1 LEYAATTKK
10 QAQRSKS
17 LTLRKQGDFLRSRQ
31 GGFMEE
37 EKKDTN
43 KGFVIKDR
51 RHFDESGAARGE
63 EEKKK
68 EEEKKPEVKVEQTTP
83 PQEEPSNA
91 PLEDAPLPEI
101 NFAGFIFSLSTTAMY
116 HFGDFPDPVTKE
128 ASRNLAAA
136 KQTIDILTILKTK
149 TEGNLDENEK
159 QLLDGVLYELRTR
172 FVKEMTHP

>member
-1 LEYAATTKK
+1 MT
-10 QAQRSKS
+10 
-17 LTLRKQGDFLRSRQ
+17 Q

-37 EKKDTN
+37 DKKE

-63 EEKKK
+63 DEKK
-68 EEEKKPEVKVEQTTP
+68 EEKKPEVKVEQTP
-83 PQEEPSNA
+83 PLQQEPNNA
-91 PLEDAPLPEI
+91 APEDAPLPEI
-101 NFAGFIFSLSTTAMY
+101 NFSGFIFSLSTTAMY
-116 HFGDFPDPVTKE
+116 HFGDFPDPATKK

-159 QLLDGVLYELRTR
+159 ELLDGVLYELRMR
-172 FVKEMTHP
+172 YVKEMARP